1 MSTVDSYEEMLS
13 DITVLAHRVVAV
25 CREKNIKIST
35 AESCTGGMISSAIT
49 SISGSSEAIELG
61 VCAYSNRIKR
71 EVLGVS
77 EQTLLQHTEYSVECA
92 EEMAS
97 GVLKLSGAVCGVSTT
112 GVAGPS
118 GGSEEHPVGEVCF
131 AVCSSDGK
139 TNSLRCVFSAKTGKC
154 YTERDYIRTAAAK
167 RALQLLID
175 CIESG

>member
-1 MSTVDSYEEMLS
+1 MSTIDSYEEMLS
-13 DITVLAHRVVAV
+13 DITVLAHRTVAL
-25 CREKNIKIST
+25 CSEKHIRIST

-71 EVLGVS
+71 EVLSVS
-77 EQTLLQHTEYSVECA
+77 EQTLSQHTEYSAECA

-97 GVLKLSGAVCGVSTT
+97 GVIKLGGADYGVSTT

-118 GGSEEHPVGEVCF
+118 GGSSEHPVGEVF
-131 AVCSSDGK
+131 IAVCAADGK
-139 TNSLRCVFSAKTGKC
+139 KTSLRCVFPAKTGKC
-154 YTERDYIRTAAAK
+154 YTARDYIRTAAAK

-175 CIESG
+175 SIEGG